1 LLRDVSKASFTEKL
15 RPRTYR
21 PTTRIGSREYPLDS
35 PHLFLSR
42 IHADHTD
49 TYYENHQTLVI
60 NHKCIW
66 VFDVGQKRDEG
77 TTTAGKKGK
86 HVTPA
91 SPSSVIFIPQAE
103 YSKMSCTGSYKL
115 FLYIK
120 TAHYFGVHKMN
131 RQPYSHSRCLTVD
144 ERTSATHANST

>member
-1 LLRDVSKASFTEKL
+1 MLREPSKASFTEKL
-15 RPRTYR
+15 KPRTYL
-21 PTTRIGSREYPLDS
+21 PTARIASREYPLDS
-35 PHLFLSR
+35 PHSFLSH
-42 IHADHTD
+42 IHADHTNTD
-49 TYYENHQTLVI
+49 YENHQMLVI
-60 NHKCIW
+60 NHKRIW

-91 SPSSVIFIPQAE
+91 SPASVTFILRAE
-103 YSKMSCTGSYKL
+103 YRKDFAQL

-131 RQPYSHSRCLTVD
+131 RQP
-144 ERTSATHANST
+144 